1 MFFVQAPSNLAIA
14 MRNADAVD
22 KYKDALSTQG
32 YNVIEAST
40 SGMELLRDLAH
51 REVEI
56 AVVGMTL
63 SDMAGMA
70 FACDLIALTGCSVL
84 MIVPAE
90 QVDYINSLA
99 GDRDIVCL
107 ARPINAMALSTAIE
121 TMNHYR
127 RRLKTI
133 KDEADKLRDKVESR
147 ALAEKA
153 KTSLMNRMKMTES
166 EAWKFL
172 QKRSMDSGKS
182 MQEVAKQILDFLN
195 H

>member
-1 MFFVQAPSNLAIA
+1 MQAPYNLAIA

-22 KYKDALSTQG
+22 KYKGALCSQG
-32 YNVIEAST
+32 YSIIEAST

-51 REVEI
+51 REIEI

-63 SDMAGMA
+63 SDMSGMA
-70 FACDLIALTGCSVL
+70 FACDLITNTACSVL

-90 QVDYINSLA
+90 QIDYINSIA

-107 ARPINAMALSTAIE
+107 ARPINVQALSTAIE
-121 TMNHYR
+121 TMMHYR
-127 RRLKTI
+127 RRLKAI
-133 KDEADKLRDKVESR
+133 KDEADKLRDKIESR

-153 KTSLMNRMKMTES
+153 KTALMNRMKMTES

-182 MQEVAKQILDFLN
+182 MQEVAKQMLDFLN